1 MDWGQRHGN
10 ARRCHR
16 KNIITGAGAVV
27 TKDVSAISIVACV
40 PARAVE
46 NSNTTFPLSGFRIA
60 VKSDRAKFAALVQE
74 LNSVAGF
81 GESAYFTD

>member
-1 MDWGQRHGN
+1 M
-10 ARRCHR
+10 
-16 KNIITGAGAVV
+16 
-27 TKDVSAISIVACV
+27 

-60 VKSDRAKFAALVQE
+60 VKSDRAKFAALVRE

>member
-1 MDWGQRHGN
+1 M
-10 ARRCHR
+10 
-16 KNIITGAGAVV
+16 
-27 TKDVSAISIVACV
+27 ACV